1 MIWALIW
8 LIVYMPVSETK
19 IPETKVLVSIEYCE
33 NLYFTDFELFEK
45 NSCDLELV
53 EKRIKQAK
61 GIE

>member
-1 MIWALIW
+1 MIWTLIW
-8 LIVYMPVSETK
+8 LIAYIPVSEIK
-19 IPETKVLVSIEYCE
+19 IPEKKVQVSMEYCE

-61 GIE
+61 GIK